1 MINFIQFTITRAALS
16 IVTLLIVCFIV
27 FSLMEL
33 VPGTCAERYLAF
45 KNTQGSQITFE
56 DIVAEEKRLGLDK
69 PFLYRYTKWVSDI
82 VVKQDFG
89 DSCIL
94 RISINELLSG
104 RFLLSLFI
112 AITALLFSYAIAIP
126 VGIISATTKYATLDN
141 TLKFISYLG
150 IALPNFLVALCIMLF
165 MTVYYGDT
173 MTGLFSQE
181 YERAPWSA
189 AKIKDFLSRAWLPI
203 FVLGWNATAFALQ
216 TVRALMLDESDK
228 LYVMAARA
236 RGVSGMSLLW
246 RYPAKHSL
254 GPVINSIGFDLN
266 RIFSALPVV
275 ALILVLNR
283 GWSFIN

>member
-1 MINFIQFTITRAALS
+1 MINFIQFTLTRAGLA
-16 IVTLLIVCFIV
+16 IITLLLVCFIV

-45 KNTQGSQITFE
+45 KNTQGSQITYE
-56 DIVAEEKRLGLDK
+56 DIEKEKIRLGLDK
-69 PFLYRYTKWVSDI
+69 PFLYRYGKWVSNI
-82 VVKQDFG
+82 VFNGDFG

-94 RISINELLSG
+94 RMNINELLSG
-104 RFLLSLFI
+104 RFTLSLTI
-112 AITALLFSYAIAIP
+112 CLVALIFSYLIAIP
-126 VGIISATTKYATLDN
+126 VGIISATTKYASLDN

-181 YERAPWSA
+181 YENEPWSS
-189 AKIKDFLSRAWLPI
+189 AKLFDFLSRAWLPI

-216 TVRALMLDESDK
+216 TVRALMLDENDK

-236 RGVSGMSLLW
+236 RGISGMSLLW
-246 RYPAKHSL
+246 T
-254 GPVINSIGFDLN
+254 
-266 RIFSALPVV
+266 
-275 ALILVLNR
+275 
-283 GWSFIN
+283 

>member
-1 MINFIQFTITRAALS
+1 MINFIQFTVTRAFLS

-56 DIVAEEKRLGLDK
+56 DIAAEEKRLGLDK

-82 VVKQDFG
+82 VVKGDFG

-104 RFLLSLFI
+104 RFVLSLII
-112 AITALLFSYAIAIP
+112 AITALMFSYAIAIP
-126 VGIISATTKYATLDN
+126 VGIISATTKYASLDN
-141 TLKFISYLG
+141 ALKFISYLG

-181 YERAPWSA
+181 YENAPWSS
-189 AKIKDFLSRAWLPI
+189 AKVLDFLSRAWLPI

-216 TVRALMLDESDK
+216 TVRALMLDENDK

-254 GPVINSIGFDLN
+254 GLS
-266 RIFSALPVV
+266 
-275 ALILVLNR
+275 LIH
-283 GWSFIN
+283 I

>member
-1 MINFIQFTITRAALS
+1 MINFIQFTLTRAGLA
-16 IVTLLIVCFIV
+16 IITLLLVCFIV

-45 KNTQGSQITFE
+45 KNTQGSQITYE
-56 DIVAEEKRLGLDK
+56 DIEKEKIRLGLDK
-69 PFLYRYTKWVSDI
+69 PFLYRYGKWVSNI
-82 VVKQDFG
+82 VFNGDFG

-94 RISINELLSG
+94 RMNINELLSG
-104 RFLLSLFI
+104 RFTLSLTI
-112 AITALLFSYAIAIP
+112 CLVALIFSYLIAIP
-126 VGIISATTKYATLDN
+126 VGIISATTKYASLDN

-181 YERAPWSA
+181 YENEPWSS
-189 AKIKDFLSRAWLPI
+189 AKLFDFLSRAWLPI

-216 TVRALMLDESDK
+216 TVRALMLDENDK

-236 RGVSGMSLLW
+236 RGISGMSLLW

-266 RIFSALPVV
+266 RIFSALPIV
-275 ALILVLNR
+275 ALILSL
-283 GWSFIN
+283 IHI

>member
-1 MINFIQFTITRAALS
+1 
-16 IVTLLIVCFIV
+16 
-27 FSLMEL
+27 MEL

-126 VGIISATTKYATLDN
+126 VGIISATTKY
-141 TLKFISYLG
+141 
-150 IALPNFLVALCIMLF
+150 
-165 MTVYYGDT
+165 
-173 MTGLFSQE
+173 
-181 YERAPWSA
+181 
-189 AKIKDFLSRAWLPI
+189 
-203 FVLGWNATAFALQ
+203 
-216 TVRALMLDESDK
+216 
-228 LYVMAARA
+228 
-236 RGVSGMSLLW
+236 VS
-246 RYPAKHSL
+246 
-254 GPVINSIGFDLN
+254 
-266 RIFSALPVV
+266 
-275 ALILVLNR
+275 LI
-283 GWSFIN
+283 IH